1 MLVEV
6 DPRVDE
12 RWRALVDREH
22 GSLFHS
28 PEWAHA
34 LADTYGWEPRAYL
47 ALDATGATIAGIPWC
62 RVSDPG
68 SERIVSMPFSD
79 FCGPIGASPYDLLY
93 DALDEAGLPVRCRIL
108 ADVGSEPLRQVIG
121 AARWHAI
128 GISADPA
135 ESWTQLNASARRAV
149 KKARRDGVT
158 IAERTDAAFVPE
170 FLRLHTGVR
179 KAKYGLLPQPLEF
192 FVALRDRFEP
202 IGAWHPLVALHGEEI
217 LAATVYLHAGDTLYY
232 KFNASDPAVLG
243 ARPND
248 LLLWAGI
255 ELATQLGCRHLD
267 LGATDD
273 DQPGLIRFK
282 LGFGSSER
290 EIQTLAS
297 GPPLPATHT
306 QFRATLSELTAR
318 FTDPAVTDAVTEQ
331 AGAVL
336 YRYFA

>member
-1 MLVEV
+1 MGA
-6 DPRVDE
+6 
-12 RWRALVDREH
+12 RARRHLR
-22 GSLFHS
+22 L
-28 PEWAHA
+28 
-34 LADTYGWEPRAYL
+34 
-47 ALDATGATIAGIPWC
+47 GATRDITLDPTGTAAAGIPWC

-79 FCGPIGASPYDLLY
+79 FCGPIGAPLYDALY
-93 DALDEAGLPVRCRIL
+93 DALDDAGLPVRCRIL
-108 ADVGSEPLRQVIG
+108 TDAGSEPPRPMIG
-121 AARWHAI
+121 AARWHGI

-149 KKARRDGVT
+149 KKARREGVT
-158 IAERTDAAFVPE
+158 IAERTDAEFVPE
-170 FLRLHTGVR
+170 FLHLHTGVR

-192 FVALRDRFEP
+192 FIALRNHFEP
-202 IGAWHPLVALHGEEI
+202 IGAWHPLVAVRDDEV

-232 KFNASDPAVLG
+232 KFNASDPATLG

-255 ELATQLGCRHLD
+255 ELAAQLGCRQLD
-267 LGATDD
+267 LGASDD

-282 LGFGSSER
+282 LGFGSHER

-306 QFRATLSELTAR
+306 EFRAALSELTAR
-318 FTDPAVTDAVTEQ
+318 YTSPAVTDSVTEQ
-331 AGAVL
+331 VGAVL